1 MSNSNITENKNTLM
15 KTCSI
20 LLTVIF
26 FILSFLTGFNNV
38 VIFVL
43 GILTLGMVILLSY
56 KSIKK
61 ANLYSLAII
70 LIPLVAYGVINALS
84 YFSSTIYTVSTRVFL
99 VFNILLFTCAGFYSK
114 NIDGFN
120 FRWIFKG
127 IFLSFSIIS
136 LINVIS
142 TSVYYG
148 PFYGLRIPYYYSY
161 YDGTISRSSVSA
173 TAYALCG
180 FSIKEV
186 PIEYY
191 LLYPMLLLTSIFNY
205 LLGDRKD
212 KLNIYSTCAFVLISL
227 ISLFFVISKISAIF
241 ILIYLIFILLI
252 SLLLVYKKL
261 YTNSFKY
268 TLYTL
273 LGLVAVFALVFFIN
287 SQYGLTSF
295 RTTISSNKLLNYVF
309 NTNRYSENA
318 RVVLDG
324 VFSMDK
330 LIGFPVYFDY
340 NHYLLAC
347 VPSNNVLINQFM
359 YGGVFGF
366 LFFVSMIILFV
377 YVFNKVR
384 MMNVINKEYKYYPL
398 LFVVSYFIIAFISDQ
413 NSYDMINYELIFA
426 NYLSPFFYISLFV
439 IGHYYSLVSQEEAT
453 YEA

>member
-43 GILTLGMVILLSY
+43 GILVLGMVIILSY
-56 KSIKK
+56 KSIKGSS
-61 ANLYSLAII
+61 LYSLGII

-84 YFSSTIYTVSTRVFL
+84 YFSSALYAVSTRIFL
-99 VFNILLFTCAGFYSK
+99 VFNILLFTCAGFYSR
-114 NIDGFN
+114 NIGGFN

-127 IFLSFSIIS
+127 IFLSLSIIC
-136 LINVIS
+136 LINIIT

-148 PFYGLRIPYYYSY
+148 PFYGIRIPYYYSY
-161 YDGTISRSSVSA
+161 YDGTISRSSVA
-173 TAYALCG
+173 TTAYALCG

-191 LLYPMLLLTSIFNY
+191 LIYPLLLLTSIFNY

-212 KLNIYSTCAFVLISL
+212 KLNIYSTCGFVLIGL

-241 ILIYLIFILLI
+241 ILVYLVFILLVF
-252 SLLLVYKKL
+252 LLIVYKKL

-268 TLYTL
+268 TLYAL
-273 LGLVAVFALVFFIN
+273 LALDALFAIVFFVN

-295 RTTISSNKLLNYVF
+295 RSTIASNGLLNYVF

-318 RVVLDG
+318 RVVLNG

-330 LIGFPVYFDY
+330 LIGFPVYYDY
-340 NHYLLAC
+340 DYYDLAC
-347 VPSNNVLINQFM
+347 VPSNNILINQFM

-366 LFFVSMIILFV
+366 LFFVTMIILFV

-384 MMNVINKEYKYYPL
+384 TMNIKDKEYKYFPL
-398 LFVVSYFIIAFISDQ
+398 LFVISYFVITFICDQ
-413 NSYDMINYELIFA
+413 NSYDMFNYEMVFA

-439 IGHYYSLVSQEEAT
+439 VSHYYSLITFQS
-453 YEA
+453 